1 MVDYLIWPWLE
12 RVQLLKERFDL
23 TMDSFQSLCSWC
35 VAMQNDK
42 AVKECAYPPEWYKEF
57 LPGYYAGKAETQL
70 IGVDIKA

>member
-1 MVDYLIWPWLE
+1 
-12 RVQLLKERFDL
+12 
-23 TMDSFQSLCSWC
+23 MDSFQALCSWC